1 MSARSIR
8 SLRSNLIVVEL
19 QTRKLRVN
27 RRQDACVPTMKIAL
41 KYGIAVTLIIAAW
54 VALKHFVLHIEGQ
67 AAQLADLAVFNLS
80 AIVAL
85 MMGIKEKRLAN
96 GDRLTFLQ
104 GLGTGVSIALTYAVL
119 TCLYFALL
127 LKLVGPKLMQQE
139 GEMSMVGAFLGLG
152 IGLTLFGTIFSAL
165 IALVMKK

>member
-1 MSARSIR
+1 
-8 SLRSNLIVVEL
+8 
-19 QTRKLRVN
+19 
-27 RRQDACVPTMKIAL
+27 MKIAL

-67 AAQLADLAVFNLS
+67 SAQVADLAVFNLS

-85 MMGIKEKRLAN
+85 MMGIKERRLAN

-119 TCLYFALL
+119 TCLYFAVLL
-127 LKLVGPKLMQQE
+127 ALVGPRLMQQE
-139 GEMSMVGAFLGLG
+139 SETNMTAAFLGLE
-152 IGLTLFGTIFSAL
+152 IGLTVFGTIFSAL
-165 IALVMKK
+165 IALVLRK

>member
-1 MSARSIR
+1 
-8 SLRSNLIVVEL
+8 
-19 QTRKLRVN
+19 
-27 RRQDACVPTMKIAL
+27 MKIAL

-67 AAQLADLAVFNLS
+67 SAQVADLAVFNLS

-85 MMGIKEKRLAN
+85 MMGIKERRLAN

-119 TCLYFALL
+119 TCLYFAVLL
-127 LKLVGPKLMQQE
+127 ALVGPRLMQQE
-139 GEMSMVGAFLGLG
+139 SETNMTAAFLGLG
-152 IGLTLFGTIFSAL
+152 IGLTVFGTIFSAL
-165 IALVMKK
+165 IALVLRK